1 MASMRVD
8 QLKRVQNEALELFT
22 RKNRDYGDAFATYGT
37 VGVLVRMGDKIM
49 RLQNITNKGI
59 TLVDDEKLR
68 DTLVD
73 LHNYAAMAVMLLDE
87 TTENLET
94 TENSDNPVLE
104 DNSEQTVSWGIYGSN
119 GDVYTRTQTRVNGK
133 VIKETCSCPAF
144 KFSQNST
151 CKHILNTNND
161 FKLVE

>member
-8 QLKRVQNEALELFT
+8 QLKRVQDEALELFT

-87 TTENLET
+87 TTENSE
-94 TENSDNPVLE
+94 NPVLE
-104 DNSEQTVSWGIYGSN
+104 DNSEQTVSWGIYGSKGN
-119 GDVYTRTQTRVNGK
+119 IYTRTQSRVNGK
-133 VIKETCSCPAF
+133 VVREECSCPAF
-144 KFSQNST
+144 QFSQNST

>member
-8 QLKRVQNEALELFT
+8 QLKRVQNEALELFS

-49 RLQNITNKGI
+49 RLQNITNRGT

-68 DTLVD
+68 DTLID
-73 LHNYAAMAVMLLDE
+73 LHNYAGMAVMLLDE
-87 TTENLET
+87 TSET
-94 TENSDNPVLE
+94 SKDPVLE

-119 GDVYTRTQTRVNGK
+119 GDIYTRTQVRINGN
-133 VIKETCSCPAF
+133 VIKEMCTCPAF
-144 KFSQNST
+144 QHSKNGT
-151 CKHILNTNND
+151 CKHILDTNNN
-161 FKLVE
+161 FKCVDYGELN

>member
-68 DTLVD
+68 DTLID
-73 LHNYAAMAVMLLDE
+73 LHNYAGMAVMLLDE
-87 TTENLET
+87 TTENSE
-94 TENSDNPVLE
+94 NPVLE

-119 GDVYTRTQTRVNGK
+119 GDIYTRTQTRVNGK

>member
-1 MASMRVD
+1 MRVD

-37 VGVLVRMGDKIM
+37 VGVLVRIGDKIM

-94 TENSDNPVLE
+94 TENSENPVLE

-119 GDVYTRTQTRVNGK
+119 GDMYTRT
-133 VIKETCSCPAF
+133 
-144 KFSQNST
+144 
-151 CKHILNTNND
+151 
-161 FKLVE
+161 

>member
-68 DTLVD
+68 DTLID
-73 LHNYAAMAVMLLDE
+73 LHNYAGMAVMLLDE
-87 TTENLET
+87 TTENSE
-94 TENSDNPVLE
+94 NPVLE
-104 DNSEQTVSWGIYGSN
+104 DNSEQTVSWGIYGSK
-119 GDVYTRTQTRVNGK
+119 GDIYTRTQSRVNGK
-133 VIKETCSCPAF
+133 VIREECSCPAF